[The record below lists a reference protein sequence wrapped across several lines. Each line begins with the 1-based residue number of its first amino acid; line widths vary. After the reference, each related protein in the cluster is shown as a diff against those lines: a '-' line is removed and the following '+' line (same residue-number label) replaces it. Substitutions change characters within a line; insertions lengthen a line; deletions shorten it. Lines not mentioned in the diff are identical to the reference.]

1 MLTAEASKL
10 TAEASKLTAEASKLT
25 AEASKLTAE
34 ASKLTV
40 EASKLTAET
49 SRMTAETSRMTAETS
64 RMTAEASTTE
74 ARDGRGKAM
83 ASVLYQS
90 IETLSKDKGID
101 PEIVV
106 GAVEDAIALATR
118 KYYKT
123 TESMRAEMDRETGE
137 IRAYVFKTVV
147 ETPEQVEDETNQIS
161 LEKAREM
168 APEVEV
174 GGELRF
180 YKDTTPLGRI
190 AAQMAKQ
197 VIFQKVREAE
207 RDTVFNEYN
216 HRAGEVLNATVKRL
230 EPMDTIF
237 DLGKAEARMPKREQS
252 RLEQFAVGER
262 VRVVLLRVDRAAKG
276 PQVIVSRAAPGLVSS
291 LFQSEVPEIYDGT
304 VTIRAIA
311 REAGERTKIAVMSRD
326 KDVDPVGACVG
337 MKGMRVQ
344 SIIRE
349 LRGEKIDIIEYSE
362 EITTFAEKALQP
374 AKVSRVSITDLGEKQ
389 IEVIVDDTQ
398 LSLAIGKKGQN
409 VRLAAKLLQWKID
422 IKSEEEKRQE
432 VEQQMTAMSGG
443 PTTPIEQVT
452 ELGEQILEK
461 LIAAGITTIEELA
474 DMTPEQLEE
483 VPGIGEKTVEK
494 ISTAVRHYFGQYEE
508 GEERPAVAA
517 IAAASEIEGDAAEAS
532 ADAEVSHPDHARDVE
547 ASLGSE
553 ASTEDNIIAA
563 EESTGE
569 AEESMLSEKLSGTTE
584 ERLAEEAAEFG
595 EAQELNGVSTDDL
608 IAAEDRA
615 SMSDANDDADARE
628 EKIELENDEVDNL
641 AVQAN
646 EVSDEGIDTDGHDRG

>member
-1 MLTAEASKL
+1 
-10 TAEASKLTAEASKLT
+10 
-25 AEASKLTAE
+25 
-34 ASKLTV
+34 
-40 EASKLTAET
+40 
-49 SRMTAETSRMTAETS
+49 
-64 RMTAEASTTE
+64 
-74 ARDGRGKAM
+74 M
-83 ASVLYQS
+83 ASALYQS
-90 IETLSKDKGID
+90 IEILGREKGID

-106 GAVEDAIALATR
+106 SAVEDAIALATR

-123 TESMRAEMDRETGE
+123 VENMRGEMDRETGE
-137 IRAYVFKTVV
+137 IRAYVYKTVV
-147 ETPEQVEDETNQIS
+147 ETPDLVEDPDNQ
-161 LEKAREM
+161 LTLDQAREL

-207 RDTVFNEYN
+207 RDTVFNEYA
-216 HRAGEVLNATVKRL
+216 HRAGEILTATVKRL
-230 EPMDTIF
+230 EPMDVIF
-237 DLGKAEARMPKREQS
+237 DLGKTEARCPKREQS

-276 PQVIVSRAAPGLVSS
+276 PQVIVSRAAPALVQS

-349 LRGEKIDIIEYSE
+349 LRGEKIDIIEYSD

-374 AKVSRVSITDLGEKQ
+374 AKVSRVSITDIAEKQ
-389 IEVIVDDTQ
+389 LEVIVDDTQ

-432 VEQQMTAMSGG
+432 VEQQMQAMGGG
-443 PTTPIEQVT
+443 PSTPIEQVT
-452 ELGEQILEK
+452 ELGDAVMEK
-461 LIAAGITTIEELA
+461 LIAAGITTVEALA
-474 DMTPEQLEE
+474 DMTAEE
-483 VPGIGEKTVEK
+483 LSEIQGIGEKTVEK
-494 ISTAVRHYFGQYEE
+494 IAVAVRHYFGQYEE
-508 GEERPAVAA
+508 GEARPVAASAPVLPSEPVLAVGEEA
-517 IAAASEIEGDAAEAS
+517 IAAEAASDAAGDEVHSMTNTPEEILSERAADAGS
-532 ADAEVSHPDHARDVE
+532 AREVSDFSAEDIADAEDQVSA
-547 ASLGSE
+547 
-553 ASTEDNIIAA
+553 I
-563 EESTGE
+563 
-569 AEESMLSEKLSGTTE
+569 
-584 ERLAEEAAEFG
+584 
-595 EAQELNGVSTDDL
+595 
-608 IAAEDRA
+608 
-615 SMSDANDDADARE
+615 DANDANDARE
-628 EKIELENDEVDNL
+628 ASIEIENDAVDEL
-641 AVQAN
+641 VDEAQ
-646 EVSDEGIDTDGHDRG
+646 EVSDEGVDGERDRGQS

>member
-1 MLTAEASKL
+1 
-10 TAEASKLTAEASKLT
+10 
-25 AEASKLTAE
+25 
-34 ASKLTV
+34 
-40 EASKLTAET
+40 
-49 SRMTAETSRMTAETS
+49 
-64 RMTAEASTTE
+64 
-74 ARDGRGKAM
+74 M

-90 IETLSKDKGID
+90 IETLSRDKGIE
-101 PEIVV
+101 PAVVV

-123 TESMRAEMDRETGE
+123 QENMRAEMDKETGE

-147 ETPEQVEDETNQIS
+147 ETPEQVEDEINQMT
-161 LEKAREM
+161 LEQAREL
-168 APEVEV
+168 APDVEI

-180 YKDTTPLGRI
+180 YKDTSPLGRI

-207 RDTVFNEYN
+207 RDTVFLEYN

-230 EPMDTIF
+230 EPMDVIF

-252 RLEQFAVGER
+252 RLEQFSVGER

-276 PQVIVSRAAPGLVSS
+276 PQVIVSRAAPALVQN

-349 LRGEKIDIIEYSE
+349 LRGEKIDIIEFSE

-374 AKVSRVSITDLGEKQ
+374 AKVARVSIVDLADKQ

-432 VEQQMTAMSGG
+432 VEQQMHAMGHG
-443 PTTPIEQVT
+443 PTTPVEQIT

-461 LIAAGITTIEELA
+461 LITAGITTVEELA

-494 ISTAVRHYFGQYEE
+494 ISTAVRHYFGHYEE
-508 GEERPAVAA
+508 GEERPAA
-517 IAAASEIEGDAAEAS
+517 IEAASETEAVGEDVKAEAS
-532 ADAEVSHPDHARDVE
+532 EENTVVRDPNELSSGVDTPE
-547 ASLGSE
+547 EIFAKQAGS
-553 ASTEDNIIAA
+553 
-563 EESTGE
+563 
-569 AEESMLSEKLSGTTE
+569 
-584 ERLAEEAAEFG
+584 G
-595 EAQELNGVSTDDL
+595 EAQEIETLS
-608 IAAEDRA
+608 AEDLA
-615 SMSDANDDADARE
+615 ALEDINSANDGFSDADNREAGIEMDNDAVD
-628 EKIELENDEVDNL
+628 ELVD
-641 AVQAN
+641 QAQ
-646 EVSDEGIDTDGHDRG
+646 EVSDEGIDDGNDRG

>member
-1 MLTAEASKL
+1 
-10 TAEASKLTAEASKLT
+10 
-25 AEASKLTAE
+25 
-34 ASKLTV
+34 
-40 EASKLTAET
+40 
-49 SRMTAETSRMTAETS
+49 
-64 RMTAEASTTE
+64 
-74 ARDGRGKAM
+74 M

-90 IETLSKDKGID
+90 IEALSRDKGIE

-118 KYYKT
+118 KFYKT
-123 TESMRAEMDRETGE
+123 QENMRAEMDKETGE

-147 ETPEQVEDETNQIS
+147 EGPEQVEDEINQ
-161 LEKAREM
+161 LTLDAARAL

-207 RDTVFNEYN
+207 RDTVFLEYN

-230 EPMDTIF
+230 EPMDVIF

-276 PQVIVSRAAPGLVSS
+276 PQVIVSRAAPGLVQN

-304 VTIRAIA
+304 VTIKAIA
-311 REAGERTKIAVMSRD
+311 REAGERTKIAVLSRD

-349 LRGEKIDIIEYSE
+349 LRGEKIDIIEFSD

-374 AKVSRVSITDLGEKQ
+374 AKVSKVSITNLEEKQ

-409 VRLAAKLLQWKID
+409 VRLAAKLLGWKID

-432 VEQQMTAMSGG
+432 VEQQMQEMGGG
-443 PTTPIEQVT
+443 PTTPIEQIP
-452 ELGEQILEK
+452 ELGESIQVK
-461 LIAAGITTIEELA
+461 LIAAGITTVEALA

-483 VPGIGEKTVEK
+483 IPGIGEKTLEK
-494 ISTAVRHYFGQYEE
+494 ISVAVRHYFGQYEE
-508 GEERPAVAA
+508 GEERPADAELTTEA
-517 IAAASEIEGDAAEAS
+517 GASEEHANVETAEGPAAEGSEEGSDEKTPEEILETEADEAGEVEEVRDLS
-532 ADAEVSHPDHARDVE
+532 TEDIADAEEVD
-547 ASLGSE
+547 SE
-553 ASTEDNIIAA
+553 
-563 EESTGE
+563 
-569 AEESMLSEKLSGTTE
+569 
-584 ERLAEEAAEFG
+584 
-595 EAQELNGVSTDDL
+595 
-608 IAAEDRA
+608 
-615 SMSDANDDADARE
+615 SDAVSEADARE
-628 EKIELENDEVDNL
+628 EVIESQNDAVDSLVNES
-641 AVQAN
+641 Q
-646 EVSDEGIDTDGHDRG
+646 EVSDEGVETDGNKRD